1 MRIVIVGAGQVG
13 FHLSRHLSLEGHDVV
28 VIDRD
33 PERIRRIEREL
44 NVLPLLGSGASAKI
58 LEEAG
63 IDRADLFIAVTN
75 SDEVNLISC
84 LISKEYGVKRLVARV
99 RNEEYLSPGS
109 PLNEEKLGIDLLI
122 NPDRVMAE
130 EIVQISQ
137 VSEAFEVVEF
147 VRGRVALLGY
157 QVKEDNPVCGLS
169 LAELKGLR
177 GIYDFVVVAIVRD
190 GQTIIPRG
198 QDVIRPGDKIYVV
211 VRKSDIAAIE
221 YLLNFTSRA
230 PKLVFIIG
238 GGRVG
243 FLVARQM
250 EAKHIDV
257 RLVETNRERCEE
269 LSERLSQSI
278 ILNFDGLDAQELIE
292 EGIDQADLVIAVT
305 DSDTTNI
312 LASLLAKHHGARK
325 CITRIDRPD
334 FIPLL
339 GKLGID
345 IALSPRLVVASQ
357 ILRFVRRGAILSVAT
372 LLGSEA
378 EVVEIVVPPSKRFQ
392 QGVALK
398 DLPFPSGAIVG
409 AVTRG
414 SEVIIPSGET
424 ILKPGDDLVIFSLRE
439 AVSGI
444 EKIFAPE

>member
-198 QDVIRPGDKIYVV
+198 QDVIRPEDKIYVV